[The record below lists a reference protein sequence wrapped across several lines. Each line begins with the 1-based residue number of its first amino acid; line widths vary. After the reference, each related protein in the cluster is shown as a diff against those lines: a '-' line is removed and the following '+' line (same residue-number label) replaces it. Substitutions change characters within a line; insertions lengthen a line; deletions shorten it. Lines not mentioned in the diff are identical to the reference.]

1 MKSCWYKYLP
11 KNEAIFFL
19 DELLGL
25 PVIPTSSH
33 LYLVNSSLELI
44 DIILKLYMCTAL
56 THQSG
61 DQ

>member
-25 PVIPTSSH
+25 PVIPISSH
-33 LYLVNSSLELI
+33 LYLVNGRLELFA
-44 DIILKLYMCTAL
+44 IILKLFKYIG
-56 THQSG
+56 SG